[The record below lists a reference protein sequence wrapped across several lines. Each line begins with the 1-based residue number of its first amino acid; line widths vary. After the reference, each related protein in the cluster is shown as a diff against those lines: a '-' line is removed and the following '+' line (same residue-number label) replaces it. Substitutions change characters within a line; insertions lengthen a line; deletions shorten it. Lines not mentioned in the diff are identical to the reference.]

1 MIKHWFSDVH
11 AFKRDPLGLIV
22 KRGIGS
28 REVLVPLALGPRPV
42 VLVRDPI
49 SVKPLLKLSEDISDK
64 GRLVQKLQEVIGAS
78 TLTASGEAHRKR
90 RAVLHERL
98 SRGVADSYVSEMS
111 ATIRATCFQLSQQPT
126 FRADIVGGS
135 LALKLICI
143 ALFGHRLLTAGDEL
157 AVMEAVNALEANLQD
172 EMFRFL
178 PRTPWRKRRDMRLR
192 RQATDTMEFIIAKV
206 SERARSSSVLTALR
220 AMGLSEAEICDEIT
234 TMIIA
239 GYHTTGSAIAWL
251 CHYLS
256 SEKDAV
262 EKLRSEYAL
271 VSNDFGEVVSE
282 RLPAA
287 SASQAFVKEVL
298 RLYPS
303 AWWTTRELKQDH
315 VHEGHLLA
323 KGTTLIIS
331 PWLYH
336 RDPQNF
342 NSPERFSLERSFSGP
357 GYLPFGAGPRACVG
371 MGVALLELQ
380 LVALEFAAAFEFE
393 SAHAAR
399 SFTPTAG
406 ITLGAPPI
414 EITVRVRGLGQSAM
428 TKAA

>member
-1 MIKHWFSDVH
+1 MIRHWFSDVH
-11 AFKRDPLGLIV
+11 AFKLDPLGLIA
-22 KRGIGS
+22 KRGIGNS
-28 REVLVPLALGPRPV
+28 GAFVPLALGPRPV
-42 VLVRDPI
+42 VLVRDPNV
-49 SVKPLLKLSEDISDK
+49 VKPLLKLSEDISDK
-64 GRLVQKLQEVIGAS
+64 GRLVQKLREVIGAS

-111 ATIRATCFQLSQQPT
+111 ATIRATCLQLSLQPT

-178 PRTPWRKRRDMRLR
+178 PRTPWRKHRDMRVR
-192 RQATDTMEFIIAKV
+192 SHATRTMEFIIAKV
-206 SERARSSSVLTALR
+206 SERAKSSSVLTALR
-220 AMGLSEAEICDEIT
+220 AMGLSEGEIRDEIT

-239 GYHTTGSAIAWL
+239 GYHTTGAAIAWL
-251 CHYLS
+251 CYYLS
-256 SEKDAV
+256 SESAAV
-262 EKLRSEYAL
+262 ERLRSEYAL
-271 VSNDFGEVVSE
+271 LSDDSGEIVSE

-315 VHEGHLLA
+315 VHDGILLA

-336 RDPQNF
+336 RDPKNF
-342 NSPERFSLERSFSGP
+342 ESPGDFSLERSFTGP
-357 GYLPFGAGPRACVG
+357 SYLPFGAGPRACVG

-393 SAHAAR
+393 SSHAAR
-399 SFTPTAG
+399 SYIPAAG

-414 EITVRVRGLGQSAM
+414 ELTVRVRGLAQPAM
-428 TKAA
+428 TRAA